1 MAKNVRA
8 FDNFEEAAQGVLEI
22 ISEFVKINT
31 LFIAKNDKVQ
41 NEIITVINQKEE
53 LLQQGE
59 ILPFDETLCKLS
71 VDHGKEI
78 LIIPD
83 LSKSELSQS
92 LDVVKGLGGGSFI
105 GIPIYFE
112 NGEIYGTICGLDT
125 HIFPFTEEHIRLFE
139 TMASL
144 LTFVLELD
152 NANQQI
158 QNLSAPFVP
167 ITSGVAVLP
176 IIGFINK
183 ERAEKIIQLSL
194 QKSQEMNL
202 DYLVIDLSGISQIDH
217 VVSNSLL
224 KIATLLKLTGV
235 TPILT
240 GFHPDLALK
249 ALSLQMELK
258 EIIIEANL
266 ERALH
271 KIGLHLEKRET
282 L

>member
-1 MAKNVRA
+1 MKTVTEMAKNVRA

-112 NGEIYGTICGLDT
+112 NGEIMGPSAGWT
-125 HIFPFTEEHIRLFE
+125 HISFRLPKNISV
-139 TMASL
+139 SL
-144 LTFVLELD
+144 
-152 NANQQI
+152 
-158 QNLSAPFVP
+158 
-167 ITSGVAVLP
+167 
-176 IIGFINK
+176 K
-183 ERAEKIIQLSL
+183 RW
-194 QKSQEMNL
+194 
-202 DYLVIDLSGISQIDH
+202 
-217 VVSNSLL
+217 
-224 KIATLLKLTGV
+224 
-235 TPILT
+235 
-240 GFHPDLALK
+240 
-249 ALSLQMELK
+249 
-258 EIIIEANL
+258 
-266 ERALH
+266 LH
-271 KIGLHLEKRET
+271 F
-282 L
+282 

>member
-1 MAKNVRA
+1 MKTVTEMAKNVRA

-194 QKSQEMNL
+194 QK
-202 DYLVIDLSGISQIDH
+202 V
-217 VVSNSLL
+217 
-224 KIATLLKLTGV
+224 
-235 TPILT
+235 
-240 GFHPDLALK
+240 
-249 ALSLQMELK
+249 
-258 EIIIEANL
+258 
-266 ERALH
+266 
-271 KIGLHLEKRET
+271 KR
-282 L
+282 